1 VAMLIIS
8 QIKTCDQI
16 LWGSRTMGRS
26 GLWWGFVVMFMRF
39 VVKVKVMAIAWDLS
53 CCGDLPTPP
62 YGHPSEEGIF
72 HASPPLM
79 KPPLVGE
86 GGFV

>member
-1 VAMLIIS
+1 
-8 QIKTCDQI
+8 
-16 LWGSRTMGRS
+16 
-26 GLWWGFVVMFMRF
+26 MFMRF